1 MAEGA
6 YRALEEM
13 IVTRQLR
20 PGSMLSENQLS
31 EQLGCGRTPI
41 REALQ
46 RLKFEGYVEIHPRR
60 GVLVAPID
68 VLKQLELLEVR
79 RPLENL
85 VVRLAAARASE
96 PERAEMRGLAK
107 EIRAAAAAAQAVR
120 YLAGHADDPRG

>member
-1 MAEGA
+1 MDGQSVQASGVAKVLNLNMQSPEAPPGSLAEGA

-85 VVRLAAARASE
+85 VVPSRCRTRL
-96 PERAEMRGLAK
+96 
-107 EIRAAAAAAQAVR
+107 
-120 YLAGHADDPRG
+120 